1 MQRILTT
8 ITLTALLLAAGC
20 NKPRPY
26 NTGRGD
32 PFIPPQWAVSEPDL
46 ATDVLLGTPILSRDD
61 AGILFVNAPLRS
73 DIDKTIYVDYRAT
86 FLDRNGQVVYETN
99 WSRKTLQANVPDQL
113 SFNSLDARA
122 ADVRIAIRY
131 AK

>member
-1 MQRILTT
+1 M
-8 ITLTALLLAAGC
+8 AGC
-20 NKPRPY
+20 R
-26 NTGRGD
+26 
-32 PFIPPQWAVSEPDL
+32 
-46 ATDVLLGTPILSRDD
+46 
-61 AGILFVNAPLRS
+61 APLRS